1 MTFMN
6 STKSFLGKCKR
17 VWHSLRKPNK
27 QEFQLTAKVSAVGI
41 AILGGIGFL
50 ISLFIEIFF
59 FR

>member
-1 MTFMN
+1 MTIGE

-27 QEFQLTAKVSAVGI
+27 QEFQLTAKISAAGI
-41 AILGGIGFL
+41 AILGLIGFL
-50 ISLFIEIFF
+50 ISIVIEIFV